1 MTSGNFL
8 YNSPLDLAIRSRGF
22 WPYFAVYG
30 LVFLLAFVFALPA
43 PFHLPLLA
51 HHERTAGASIWAFIG
66 SYPVFHALMK
76 PRILQTY
83 SKPTRKLMGAALG
96 ALIACSVILFLHFPF
111 PESPVTRSGRALV
124 DPVVMAA
131 FLPIV
136 SCTVSAGCF
145 LLLEPL
151 RERFS
156 RGL

>member
-1 MTSGNFL
+1 MASGNFL
-8 YNSPLDLAIRSRGF
+8 YNSPLDLAIRNRGF
-22 WPYFAVYG
+22 WPYFAAYG
-30 LVFLLAFVFALPA
+30 LVFLLAFALALPA
-43 PFHLPLLA
+43 PFHLPLLS
-51 HHERTAGASIWAFIG
+51 HHERTSGASIWAFIG

-111 PESPVTRSGRALV
+111 PENPVTRSGRALAN
-124 DPVVMAA
+124 PVVAAA
-131 FLPIV
+131 FLAAA
-136 SCTVSAGCF
+136 SATVSAGC
-145 LLLEPL
+145 LLVLEPL